1 METSK
6 EAQRWKFVD
15 ELASGLW
22 SVTELCERYGVSR
35 TTAYKWLRRA
45 REGPS
50 ETAYRDRSRKPRT
63 CPHRTAAAVE
73 AQLLKLRAQYGWG
86 AKKLL
91 QVLARQHPK
100 LPRPARS
107 TVNAILDRHGKLQK
121 YRRRPHWAHPGVTP
135 LTTTGPNQV
144 WPADFKGQF
153 RLQTGEYCYPLTV
166 TDHFSRKLL
175 ACRALP
181 STATDDAIHAFRT
194 LFRTVGMPEAI
205 RTDNGAP
212 FASRAI
218 RGLTP
223 LRVWWMQ
230 LGIIHQRIHPASPHE
245 NGQHERM
252 HRDLKREA
260 TRPPAWTYRGQQQK
274 FDRFQRR
281 FNDERPHD
289 ALDGALPSERWTA
302 SPRPYPERL
311 PHPEYPG
318 HLEVRTVS
326 RAGTFRLKDTD
337 VFLSTALRDQLIGLE
352 PVDDGIW
359 NVVYY
364 TTLLAKLSD
373 RSGELIGEIL

>member
-6 EAQRWKFVD
+6 EEQRWKFVD
-15 ELASGLW
+15 ELESGMW
-22 SVTELCERYGVSR
+22 SVTELCERYSVSR
-35 TTAYKWLRRA
+35 TTAYKWLRRV
-45 REGPS
+45 REEPS
-50 ETAYRDRSRKPRT
+50 EAAYRDRSRRPRT
-63 CPHRTAAAVE
+63 CPHRTTADVE
-73 AQLLKLRAQYGWG
+73 ELLLKLGAQYGWG

-91 QVLARQHPK
+91 QVLARQHPT

-107 TVNAILDRHGKLQK
+107 TVNAILDRHGRLRKQ
-121 YRRRPHWAHPGVTP
+121 RRRPRWQHPGVAP
-135 LTTTGPNQV
+135 LATTRPNQV

-166 TDHFSRKLL
+166 TDHYSRKLL
-175 ACRALP
+175 ACRALS
-181 STATDDAIHAFRT
+181 STASADTIHAFRT
-194 LFRTVGMPEAI
+194 LFRTVGLPEAI

-223 LRVWWMQ
+223 LSVWWIQ
-230 LGIIHQRIHPASPHE
+230 LGIVHQRIHPASPQE

-274 FDRFQRR
+274 FERFRRR

-289 ALDGALPSERWTA
+289 ALDGALPSERWA
-302 SPRPYPERL
+302 PSPRPYPERL
-311 PHPEYPG
+311 PNPEYPG

-326 RAGTFRLKDTD
+326 SAGTFRFKDLD
-337 VFLSTALRDQLIGLE
+337 VFISTALRDNSIGLE
-352 PVDDGIW
+352 QVDDGIW

-364 TTLLAKLSD
+364 TTLLAKLSE
-373 RSGELIGEIL
+373 RSGELIGDML

>member
-6 EAQRWKFVD
+6 EEQRWKFVD

-35 TTAYKWLRRA
+35 TTAYKWLQRA
-45 REGPS
+45 REEPP
-50 ETAYRDRSRKPRT
+50 ETAYREHSRRPRT
-63 CPHRTAAAVE
+63 CPHRTSAEVE
-73 AQLLKLRAQYGWG
+73 AQVLKLRAQYGWG

-91 QVLARQHPK
+91 QVLARQYPK

-107 TVNAILDRHGKLQK
+107 TVNAILDRHGQLRK
-121 YRRRPHWAHPGVTP
+121 YRRRPHWDHPGVAP
-135 LTTTGPNQV
+135 LTTTRPNQV

-153 RLQTGEYCYPLTV
+153 KLQTGEYCYPLTV
-166 TDHFSRKLL
+166 TDHYSRKLL

-181 STATDDAIHAFRT
+181 STATTDTIDAFRT
-194 LFRTVGMPEAI
+194 LFRAIGLPEAI
-205 RTDNGAP
+205 RTDNGVP
-212 FASRAI
+212 FVSRAI

-223 LRVWWMQ
+223 LSVWWMQ
-230 LGIIHQRIHPASPHE
+230 LGIVHQRIHPASPHE

-274 FDRFQRR
+274 FDRFRRR

-289 ALDGALPSERWTA
+289 ALDGALPSERWTP

-311 PHPEYPG
+311 TKPDYPG

-326 RAGTFRLKDTD
+326 SAGTFRLKDTD
-337 VFLSTALRDQLIGLE
+337 IFISTALRDEPIGLE
-352 PVDDGIW
+352 QVDDGIW
-359 NVVYY
+359 NIVYY
-364 TTLLAKLSD
+364 TTLLAKLD
-373 RSGELIGEIL
+373 QRTGELLGEIP